1 MLWELLHDKAGR
13 GGRDSGH
20 AEYLIRGGEGGS
32 VEMDWGGRVNTRAYS
47 LIHCILLFSSKGLY
61 VKN

>member
-1 MLWELLHDKAGR
+1 MTKL
-13 GGRDSGH
+13 
-20 AEYLIRGGEGGS
+20 EGGGGGFRS
-32 VEMDWGGRVNTRAYS
+32 CGVFNLGIGGGSIEMDWGERVNTRAYS

>member
-13 GGRDSGH
+13 GGDSGH
-20 AEYLIRGGEGGS
+20 AEYLIRGLGGGGS
-32 VEMDWGGRVNTRAYS
+32 VEMDWGERVNTRAYS